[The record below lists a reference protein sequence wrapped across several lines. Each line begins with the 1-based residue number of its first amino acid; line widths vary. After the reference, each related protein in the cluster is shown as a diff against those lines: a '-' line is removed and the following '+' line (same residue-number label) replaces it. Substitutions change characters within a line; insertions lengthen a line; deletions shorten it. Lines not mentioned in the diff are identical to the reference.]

1 MIAYNREW
9 LNNLYVRN
17 EADEAF
23 DKNFITKEEQQQ
35 IHEKYP
41 VEFYS
46 PNIFIRIGLFV
57 LTIVILLFSL
67 GLIILLL
74 LSSNE
79 NAIGGVAIFFGCM
92 GFLALEFMIRT
103 KKHYQSG
110 VDDALLW
117 GAALCLFCGIS
128 LPNNF
133 GEFAN
138 SIIIFIISGLAVLRY
153 ADKLMSVICYLSLM
167 GILFYGF
174 TGISDSMKTI
184 IPFIIMATSLI
195 VYFVALR
202 AKKDLLHYRNCLLM
216 VEIAALICLYVA
228 GNYYTVRELSNSMF
242 DLNLEAGES
251 IAFGW
256 VFWIF
261 TILIPVLYLAIGIRK
276 KDAVLLRTGLILLA
290 AIVFTVRYYHSL
302 LPVEI
307 IMTISGIVLLVL
319 AYGLMKWL
327 HKPVQGF
334 TSREISSGNTMDKL
348 QIESLLLAQTFKPGA
363 AIDTQK
369 FGGGDFGGGGASG
382 DY

>member
-9 LNNLYVRN
+9 LNNLCVRN
-17 EADEAF
+17 EAGEAL

-41 VEFYS
+41 VAFYS

-57 LTIVILLFSL
+57 LTIVIVLFSL
-67 GLIILLL
+67 GLIVLLL
-74 LSSNE
+74 ATSNE
-79 NAIGGVAIFFGCM
+79 DSIGGVAIAFGCI
-92 GFLALEFMIRT
+92 GFIALEFMIRT

-133 GEFAN
+133 GELAN
-138 SIIIFIISGLAVLRY
+138 CTIIFIISGLAVLRY
-153 ADKLMSVICYLSLM
+153 TDRLMAVACYLSLM

-184 IPFIIMATSLI
+184 IPFIIMAASLI
-195 VYFVALR
+195 VYFMAVT
-202 AKKDLLHYRNCLLM
+202 AKKELLHYGNCLLM
-216 VEIAALICLYVA
+216 VEIAALLCFYAA

-242 DLNLEAGES
+242 DLYLQPGES
-251 IAFGW
+251 IPFGW
-256 VFWIF
+256 IFWIF
-261 TILIPVLYLAIGIRK
+261 TVLIPVLYLVIGIRK
-276 KDAVLLRTGLILLA
+276 KDAVLLRTGLILFA

-302 LPVEI
+302 LPVEV
-307 IMTISGIVLLVL
+307 IMTIAGIVLLVL

-327 HKPVQGF
+327 HKPVYGF
-334 TSREISSGNTMDKL
+334 TSREISSGNTMGKL

-363 AIDTQK
+363 DMDTPK
-369 FGGGDFGGGGASG
+369 FGGGDFGGGGASS